1 MRNALLITAL
11 LLGVAAAS
19 SSSAQSAPAAA
30 QLSPAPAGPW
40 RDLLASDLEYVR
52 DTLATRYIYAVY
64 PGAIDWDAVH
74 APALARATEATAQV
88 KDFAGYRAVL
98 SQYVSAFR
106 DPHLR
111 LNFGIQVAR
120 YQWPGLAL
128 RYRDGRYVVG
138 TSRVAGVAEGADITT
153 CDGRPMDQWI
163 DELAALEVGVPGVES
178 TRAGFAGRVLVDA
191 GNPFYRRP
199 ARCTIGG
206 IDMPLAWTPISAEAW
221 AAAAVP
227 VVEIR
232 DVATGL
238 SSFGSDGAWIRLP
251 SMTPRSKADADLYHE
266 VIRQAPGLRRR
277 GVIVFDVRGN
287 GGGSYNWFMAILNAL
302 YGRDY
307 ASYYARER
315 LRIKPVFVASTFKAP
330 PKDAPPDPFAT
341 PADADLET
349 VIDDVRQVKLPN
361 GREVTVMGASDESR
375 RARPAGPPP
384 ANPVSAR
391 VYVLTDYGCGSSCMS
406 FVDEMLQFP
415 GVRQVGLPTGVDM
428 RSGSPLPYPL
438 PGGTGTLL
446 VPSMVRE
453 NRTRGENAPRL
464 PSSRYHG
471 DIADTAALQRW
482 LTEDVMRESAR
493 PEG

>member
-11 LLGVAAAS
+11 LLGLAAAT

-30 QLSPAPAGPW
+30 PPAAAQAGPW
-40 RDLLASDLEYVR
+40 RELLAADLAFVR
-52 DTLATRYIYAVY
+52 STLETRYIYAVY
-64 PGAIDWDAVH
+64 PGAIDWEAVH
-74 APALARATEATAQV
+74 GPALARATEAAAQV
-88 KDFAGYRAVL
+88 KDFAGYRSVL

-111 LNFGIQVAR
+111 LNFGIQVSR

-128 RYRDGRYVVG
+128 RYRDGRYLVG
-138 TSRVAGVAEGADITT
+138 TSRLAGVTQGAEITA
-153 CDGRPMDQWI
+153 CDGTQMDQWI
-163 DELAALEVGVPGVES
+163 DELAALDIGVPGVES
-178 TRAGFAGRVLVDA
+178 TRASLAGRLLVDA

-199 ARCTIGG
+199 AHCTIGG
-206 IDMPLAWTPISAEAW
+206 VETTLAWTPISAEAW
-221 AAAAVP
+221 AAATAP
-227 VVEIR
+227 STEIR

-238 SSFGSDGAWIRLP
+238 SSFGSNGEWIRLP
-251 SMTPRSKADADLYHE
+251 AMTPRSKADADLYHE
-266 VIRQAPGLRRR
+266 VIRQAQGLRKRD
-277 GVIVFDVRGN
+277 VIVFDVRGN

-302 YGRDY
+302 YGHDY

-315 LRIKPVFVASTFKAP
+315 LRITPVFVAATFKAP

-341 PADADLET
+341 PADTDLDS
-349 VIDDVRQVKLPN
+349 VIDDVRQVTLPN
-361 GREVTVMGASDESR
+361 GHDVTVMGTSDEAR
-375 RARPAGPPP
+375 RARPAGGPP

-438 PGGTGTLL
+438 PSTTATLL

-453 NRTRGENAPRL
+453 NRVRGENVPWL
-464 PSSRYHG
+464 PSSRFHG

-482 LTEDVMRESAR
+482 IREDVMRESAR